1 MRTAGDSFG
10 IEIHRDLFPCQAAL
24 LLAKP
29 SSATGLE
36 KSPACWVSRTHSV
49 LLSLAGL
56 GGSRGYPPH
65 TSVPLSAMTRGI
77 ISVLVHAI
85 ALVPIY
91 TVHHCRVLLCTPPR
105 RAPGEQ
111 EALR

>member
-1 MRTAGDSFG
+1 
-10 IEIHRDLFPCQAAL
+10 
-24 LLAKP
+24 
-29 SSATGLE
+29 
-36 KSPACWVSRTHSV
+36 
-49 LLSLAGL
+49 
-56 GGSRGYPPH
+56 
-65 TSVPLSAMTRGI
+65 MTRGI